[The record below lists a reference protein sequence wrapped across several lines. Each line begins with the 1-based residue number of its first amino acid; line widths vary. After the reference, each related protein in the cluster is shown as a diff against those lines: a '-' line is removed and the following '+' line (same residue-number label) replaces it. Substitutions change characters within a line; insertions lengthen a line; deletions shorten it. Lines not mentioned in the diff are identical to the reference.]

1 MKTSLVQVLKGICLF
16 IGLSSLT
23 SFVSGREAPDRV
35 ILFIIDGLSV
45 EALRWP
51 AQPALFRRAPDR
63 ASGRRQD
70 LHEARRA
77 EPYGR
82 AQDQ

>member
-1 MKTSLVQVLKGICLF
+1 MKTSLVQVIKGICLF

-45 EALRWP
+45 EAP
-51 AQPALFRRAPDR
+51 DKIDMPHYNALKK
-63 ASGRRQD
+63 
-70 LHEARRA
+70 
-77 EPYGR
+77 
-82 AQDQ
+82 